1 MAAGAA
7 AAGACCTSRR
17 LTQAQAGVVTG
28 GGVPISTCV
37 PPTTLLSPLATST
50 ALLLLLL
57 HPPSPAHATSLVQA
71 DADGTIVRSVSD
83 QRVASQR
90 NASAPPPNPAVV
102 PLIVAVAGEEER
114 PNKTAVAVA
123 LARAAGVPTAAV
135 AMEAGKRGEAGGMSC
150 PRRAC
155 SVWHVNV
162 LFGGDTTKARALRVG
177 VDAAAVPAAA
187 LAKAAASATND
198 TVTATV
204 RYTHGL
210 YADDLPDD
218 FDFYEDAPGGGR
230 RLGAGPIVAIVAA
243 GAILIVSCAGMAG
256 TLLRGCARRRKA
268 KGGQGG
274 GEGGVEAGGGEGR
287 PDAAARAKPVLPVA
301 PHAAAAA
308 AAATTNGHASLADH
322 ETADVARAA
331 MPVAPEVVD
340 QFERT
345 LTV

>member
-1 MAAGAA
+1 M
-7 AAGACCTSRR
+7 
-17 LTQAQAGVVTG
+17 
-28 GGVPISTCV
+28 
-37 PPTTLLSPLATST
+37 
-50 ALLLLLL
+50 
-57 HPPSPAHATSLVQA
+57 
-71 DADGTIVRSVSD
+71 RSVSD

-90 NASAPPPNPAVV
+90 NASAPPPDPAVV
-102 PLIVAVAGEEER
+102 PLIVAVAGEDDR
-114 PNKTAVAVA
+114 PNKTAVGVA
-123 LARAAGVPTAAV
+123 LARAAGVPAAAV
-135 AMEAGKRGEAGGMSC
+135 AMEPGKRSEAGGMAC

-177 VDAAAVPAAA
+177 VDAAAAPAAA

-198 TVTATV
+198 TMTATV

-268 KGGQGG
+268 KGGGS
-274 GEGGVEAGGGEGR
+274 GEGDVEAGGGGGGGGA
-287 PDAAARAKPVLPVA
+287 PRAKPVLPVA
-301 PHAAAAA
+301 PHAATAAA
-308 AAATTNGHASLADH
+308 AAAAVATNGNGALADRDA
-322 ETADVARAA
+322 ADVARAA
-331 MPVAPEVVD
+331 MPAAPEVVD